1 MQMEVIELQEFHKQ
15 PHKQEGFEEW
25 DFLEQEIHQGNWGIE
40 RLGLV
45 QADSLM

>member
-25 DFLEQEIHQGNWGIE
+25 DFLEREIKMASCVIE
-40 RLGLV
+40 HVKLELE
-45 QADSLM
+45 DLH